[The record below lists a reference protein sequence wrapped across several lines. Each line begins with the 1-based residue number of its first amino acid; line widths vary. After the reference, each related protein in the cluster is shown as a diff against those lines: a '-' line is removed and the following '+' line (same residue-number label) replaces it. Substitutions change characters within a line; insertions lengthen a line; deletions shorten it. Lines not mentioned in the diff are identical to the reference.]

1 MQLVDFYESQFFIN
15 YEIRQRIS
23 VYHLKLD
30 EIQVH
35 LIFCL
40 IDPGERMYGH
50 YTSQRGLLGI
60 VSNEALWA
68 TNIKFLNDEHEFQH
82 ALDLIREIIPTSKIT
97 AGMKEHGAHK
107 GFMEKLLARLEQLDN
122 YTTESIFTL
131 SFSSEIDL
139 LSQWRG
145 YCSDNKGYCLVYDV
159 DGVFEKAK
167 AKYKDAHLV
176 DCVYKRDEKET
187 KLRNLL
193 NDYWSKY
200 YTAGE
205 GESQKDVVEELAKE
219 VMLLASYY
227 KHSSFSEEK
236 ERRIVVN
243 LDFSLNSSLKFREG
257 AFALVPYIELDA
269 PRDHLKKICIGPTG
283 NKRLSKRSV
292 EMFLEKTYGY
302 SPSVFGDL
310 DVVYSETPYR
320 AW

>member
-1 MQLVDFYESQFFIN
+1 
-15 YEIRQRIS
+15 
-23 VYHLKLD
+23 
-30 EIQVH
+30 
-35 LIFCL
+35 
-40 IDPGERMYGH
+40 MYGH

-60 VSNEALWA
+60 VSNEVLWA

-97 AGMKEHGAHK
+97 PGMKEHEAHR
-107 GFMEKLLARLEQLDN
+107 GFIEKLLTRLEQLDN

-159 DGVFEKAK
+159 DGVFEQAK
-167 AKYKDAHLV
+167 AKYKDVHLV
-176 DCVYKRDEKET
+176 DCVYRREEKEA
-187 KLRNLL
+187 KLRDLL
-193 NDYWSKY
+193 NEHWGKY
-200 YTAGE
+200 YKAEE
-205 GESQKDVVEELAKE
+205 GKPQKEVVEELAKE

-227 KHSSFSEEK
+227 KHPSFSEEK

-243 LDFSLNSSLKFREG
+243 LDFSLNSNLKFREG
-257 AFALVPYIELDA
+257 QFSLVPYIELDA
-269 PRDHLKKICIGPTG
+269 PRDYLKRICIGPTA

-302 SPSVFGDL
+302 PTSIFGDL
-310 DVVYSETPYR
+310 VVVYSETPYR

>member
-1 MQLVDFYESQFFIN
+1 
-15 YEIRQRIS
+15 
-23 VYHLKLD
+23 
-30 EIQVH
+30 
-35 LIFCL
+35 
-40 IDPGERMYGH
+40 MYGH
-50 YTSQRGLLGI
+50 YTSQRGLLEI
-60 VSNEALWA
+60 VSNEVLWA

-97 AGMKEHGAHK
+97 PEMKEHEAHK
-107 GFMEKLLARLEQLDN
+107 GFIAKLLTRLEQLDN

-145 YCSDNKGYCLVYDV
+145 YCSDNKGYCLVYDI

-167 AKYKDAHLV
+167 TKYKYVHLV
-176 DCVYKRDEKET
+176 DCVYRREEKEA
-187 KLRNLL
+187 KLRDLL
-193 NDYWSKY
+193 NEHWDKY
-200 YTAGE
+200 YKTEE
-205 GESQKDVVEELAKE
+205 GKPQNEVLGELATE

-227 KHSSFSEEK
+227 KHPSFSEEK

-243 LDFSLNSSLKFREG
+243 LNFSLNSNLKFREG
-257 AFALVPYIELDA
+257 QFSLVPYIELEA
-269 PRDHLKKICIGPTG
+269 PRGCLKKICIGPTA

-302 SPSVFGDL
+302 PTSFGDL
-310 DVVYSETPYR
+310 VVVYSETPYR

>member
-1 MQLVDFYESQFFIN
+1 
-15 YEIRQRIS
+15 
-23 VYHLKLD
+23 
-30 EIQVH
+30 
-35 LIFCL
+35 
-40 IDPGERMYGH
+40 MYGH

-60 VSNEALWA
+60 VSNEVLWA

-97 AGMKEHGAHK
+97 PGMKEHQAHK
-107 GFMEKLLARLEQLDN
+107 GFMEQLLKRLEQLDN

-159 DGVFEKAK
+159 AGVFEKVK
-167 AKYKDAHLV
+167 AKYQDAHLV
-176 DCVYKRDEKET
+176 DCVYRREEKEV
-187 KLRNLL
+187 KLRELL
-193 NDYWSKY
+193 NQHWGKY
-200 YTAGE
+200 YKAEE
-205 GESQKDVVEELAKE
+205 GKPQKEVVEELAKE

-227 KHSSFSEEK
+227 KHPSFSEEK

-243 LDFSLNSSLKFREG
+243 LDFSLNSNLKFREG
-257 AFALVPYIELDA
+257 PFSLVPYIELDA
-269 PRDHLKKICIGPTG
+269 PRGHLKKICIGPTA

-302 SPSVFGDL
+302 PPSIFGDL
-310 DVVYSETPYR
+310 VVVYSETPYR